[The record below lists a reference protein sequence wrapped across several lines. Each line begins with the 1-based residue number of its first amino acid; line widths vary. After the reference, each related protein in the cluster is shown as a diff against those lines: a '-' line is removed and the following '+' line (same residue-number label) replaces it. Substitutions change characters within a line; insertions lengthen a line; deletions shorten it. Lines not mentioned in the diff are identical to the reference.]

1 MERFDKMALHFR
13 VLFGLAFAL
22 FWLGFGAPVWAQIPP
37 GEDWMTLDTEHF
49 RVTYPADLLPL
60 AQRTAARAEAAW
72 DALALQFV
80 RPPEGKV
87 DLVLTDHADISNGFT
102 RVFPSNRIV
111 VYAPPPV
118 DGFGL
123 PHMDEWLELVV
134 THELAHVFHED
145 RVRNLGSLLR
155 KVMGRAPL
163 EWPFFPGSATPGWVV
178 EGIATYWE
186 SELTQAG
193 RVRGSF
199 HEMVLRTAILEDS
212 FERIDQTSGDSP
224 VWPGGQRHYI
234 YGSLFLKHLSDR
246 YGPESMGAFV
256 DAVAGQW
263 IPYRLDSAA
272 KGVFG
277 ISFSE
282 AWDEWESHLQQRY
295 EILVDSLAAAAPLT
309 SGEALTD
316 GGFYAWS
323 PEPSPLGK
331 GFAFARLDGRS
342 DAQIRFLDPAT
353 GQEKKLVRTNNLS
366 QFSWTP
372 SGGVLFS
379 QLEFT
384 DSYRIRGDLFLMGAD
399 GEETRVTSGARLDHP
414 DVAPDG
420 RKAIAVQ
427 EGQGT
432 NRLVLVGLDDG
443 SVDPLTPF
451 QDQVLWSYPRWSPDG
466 RFIAVSRWRAGA
478 YFDVVVLAPDG
489 ELLWELTHDRGI
501 DNAPAWSPD
510 GRWLLWASDRSGI
523 PNLYGVA
530 MDSDT
535 GQPGTMRQI
544 TNLVGGGAYPAVDL
558 DSAWIYYSAYHS
570 QGWRVERIPFRP
582 GDWFEPLPPHPSFMT
597 EGDPERFD
605 NRVETRE
612 RAYNPLT
619 TLRPT
624 YWAPTYREGDH
635 AGDVEVLKPGF
646 GLFTS
651 GEDLVGR
658 HSYTLSGSFSQGV
671 GAFNGWASYSYGGLE
686 NPILSVAAAQ
696 SHDASSRLLAGVTEA
711 GDTVPLY
718 LVEKERSLG
727 FGTTFFRKRSRTE
740 TALSLAASHIWEDR
754 FLVEE
759 DLEESTRFRLNRP
772 GVRLG
777 EVRGTVTFGNAR
789 RYALSLSPEK
799 GVGLS
804 VRGRFRMDLTR
815 ADSLRDVAGSD
826 RSFRDLV
833 GQFVAYQSFRGPGF
847 GNHVVG
853 VRAAAGV
860 ANGPGA
866 DAFHFE
872 VGGASGG
879 GMPVEFLDLGQSLLF
894 PVRGYSTA
902 TRFGRY
908 AWTVTAEYRFPLGM
922 LNRGA
927 GLLPLHLDYL
937 SGSLFVDAGNAWGPD
952 GETPGQ
958 LNPTRDRLASVGAEL
973 VLRTL
978 PLWFQSLDLRFG
990 VARPLVDENQL
1001 QTYLRLGLSF

>member
-1 MERFDKMALHFR
+1 
-13 VLFGLAFAL
+13 
-22 FWLGFGAPVWAQIPP
+22 
-37 GEDWMTLDTEHF
+37 
-49 RVTYPADLLPL
+49 
-60 AQRTAARAEAAW
+60 
-72 DALALQFV
+72 
-80 RPPEGKV
+80 
-87 DLVLTDHADISNGFT
+87 
-102 RVFPSNRIV
+102 
-111 VYAPPPV
+111 
-118 DGFGL
+118 
-123 PHMDEWLELVV
+123 
-134 THELAHVFHED
+134 
-145 RVRNLGSLLR
+145 
-155 KVMGRAPL
+155 
-163 EWPFFPGSATPGWVV
+163 
-178 EGIATYWE
+178 
-186 SELTQAG
+186 
-193 RVRGSF
+193 
-199 HEMVLRTAILEDS
+199 
-212 FERIDQTSGDSP
+212 
-224 VWPGGQRHYI
+224 
-234 YGSLFLKHLSDR
+234 
-246 YGPESMGAFV
+246 
-256 DAVAGQW
+256 
-263 IPYRLDSAA
+263 
-272 KGVFG
+272 
-277 ISFSE
+277 
-282 AWDEWESHLQQRY
+282 
-295 EILVDSLAAAAPLT
+295 
-309 SGEALTD
+309 
-316 GGFYAWS
+316 
-323 PEPSPLGK
+323 
-331 GFAFARLDGRS
+331 
-342 DAQIRFLDPAT
+342 
-353 GQEKKLVRTNNLS
+353 
-366 QFSWTP
+366 
-372 SGGVLFS
+372 
-379 QLEFT
+379 
-384 DSYRIRGDLFLMGAD
+384 
-399 GEETRVTSGARLDHP
+399 
-414 DVAPDG
+414 
-420 RKAIAVQ
+420 
-427 EGQGT
+427 
-432 NRLVLVGLDDG
+432 
-443 SVDPLTPF
+443 
-451 QDQVLWSYPRWSPDG
+451 
-466 RFIAVSRWRAGA
+466 
-478 YFDVVVLAPDG
+478 
-489 ELLWELTHDRGI
+489 
-501 DNAPAWSPD
+501 
-510 GRWLLWASDRSGI
+510 
-523 PNLYGVA
+523 
-530 MDSDT
+530 
-535 GQPGTMRQI
+535 
-544 TNLVGGGAYPAVDL
+544 
-558 DSAWIYYSAYHS
+558 
-570 QGWRVERIPFRP
+570 
-582 GDWFEPLPPHPSFMT
+582 
-597 EGDPERFD
+597 
-605 NRVETRE
+605 
-612 RAYNPLT
+612 
-619 TLRPT
+619 
-624 YWAPTYREGDH
+624 
-635 AGDVEVLKPGF
+635 
-646 GLFTS
+646 LFTS

-740 TALSLAASHIWEDR
+740 TALSLTASHIWEDR

-777 EVRGTVTFGNAR
+777 EVRGTITFGNAR

-902 TRFGRY
+902 TRFGQY
-908 AWTVTAEYRFPLGM
+908 AWTATAEYRFPLGM

-952 GETPGQ
+952 AETPGH